1 MTALVASMVPDKI
14 TCCVEESLGRF
25 VEMDALQ
32 AEASRTIAQATGAE
46 AGCVSACVAAG
57 ICISL
62 AAAMTGV
69 NLAGRKTFRTPPR
82 SARPRWSS
90 SRGGHR
96 QLRLKHHPGIPSPHH
111 KQTPQ
116 TTNKH
121 RWKSHVHGGGT
132 VPASTHALGK
142 NLHRALG
149 GQSWYSVEKAGI
161 QRSERRSLVSR
172 LRGNDN
178 RAAVIIQHR
187 VAVKFKVS
195 TRPYRII
202 PIIYDE
208 LHFGSRL

>member
-90 SRGGHR
+90 SRGTSSATA
-96 QLRLKHHPGIPSPHH
+96 QTSPGNPLSPPQTNTTNN
-111 KQTPQ
+111 KQTQVEVARPRRRNR
-116 TTNKH
+116 TSFDTRSRK
-121 RWKSHVHGGGT
+121 K
-132 VPASTHALGK
+132 PAPRSG
-142 NLHRALG
+142 
-149 GQSWYSVEKAGI
+149 WSVLV
-161 QRSERRSLVSR
+161 QR
-172 LRGNDN
+172 
-178 RAAVIIQHR
+178 
-187 VAVKFKVS
+187 
-195 TRPYRII
+195 
-202 PIIYDE
+202 
-208 LHFGSRL
+208 